1 MGESFSTTNGEPQ
14 APTGI
19 QVDPSQRTVSMNW
32 QPAQCATGYTVY
44 WTSAD
49 GTENSEEV
57 EKDQLRHTINDL
69 TPCDEYTFEVVTRVG
84 EQMSARTTAESYH
97 VPPVVDQPV
106 IEIVTA
112 DDTKPS
118 VTVNIKPST
127 TNEICKV
134 SQYHVRYAK
143 DATTYKQM
151 DVSAADLTD
160 GALVLDTTK
169 NAYVLGSI
177 SYDGFEGIKSEQTA
191 RGEIG
196 APKSIP
202 QVQGMD
208 TKILYPTVV
217 GVAVLAVIVIVVTVL
232 VLRRK
237 KTMRS
242 FDAEKGV
249 GSGNSS
255 NGTTSTAN
263 GKSTEVKAEN
273 GKKANV
279 ALNGNDEETQKLN
292 ADHNDPENFA

>member
-1 MGESFSTTNGEPQ
+1 
-14 APTGI
+14 
-19 QVDPSQRTVSMNW
+19 MNW

-44 WTSAD
+44 WTSAET

-106 IEIVTA
+106 IEILTA

-118 VTVNIKPST
+118 VTVNIKPSP

-134 SQYHVRYAK
+134 SHYHVRYAK
-143 DATTYKQM
+143 DATTYKQL

-177 SYDGFEGIKSEQTA
+177 
-191 RGEIG
+191 R
-196 APKSIP
+196 
-202 QVQGMD
+202 
-208 TKILYPTVV
+208 
-217 GVAVLAVIVIVVTVL
+217 
-232 VLRRK
+232 
-237 KTMRS
+237 
-242 FDAEKGV
+242 
-249 GSGNSS
+249 
-255 NGTTSTAN
+255 
-263 GKSTEVKAEN
+263 
-273 GKKANV
+273 
-279 ALNGNDEETQKLN
+279 
-292 ADHNDPENFA
+292 